1 MHLKLQRPGRALL
14 GGGLI
19 WLVVPTLRS
28 ADAGLKASATR
39 KSRGYALLI
48 CLACWPLGVQCVKG
62 QWPTANVGALKGEM
76 KVFEAVVDGTLA
88 QTFAPPFGLLEKT
101 QGTYLPGFGLAFS
114 LEVNLYP
121 LRTPTPFN
129 MAPLSKAE
137 IEKAR
142 KLKHDRII
150 TVKESV
156 PRLLAD
162 HAMSLRELDSSDS
175 IAVVVH
181 LFEVSTGESPSPEQI
196 IVETRKSDLDQFWD
210 KKISYRELLGKMK
223 VLEL

>member
-1 MHLKLQRPGRALL
+1 MHLKLRTPSRA
-14 GGGLI
+14 
-19 WLVVPTLRS
+19 
-28 ADAGLKASATR
+28 
-39 KSRGYALLI
+39 ALA
-48 CLACWPLGVQCVKG
+48 CLACWPLAVQCLG
-62 QWPTANVGALKGEM
+62 AQWPPANLGALKGEM
-76 KVFEAVVDGTLA
+76 KVFEAVIDGTMA

-121 LRTPTPFN
+121 VRVPTPFN
-129 MAPLSKAE
+129 MTPLSKAE
-137 IEKAR
+137 IEKAQ
-142 KLKHDRII
+142 KVKQDRIV

-162 HAMSLRELDSSDS
+162 HAMSFRDLGSNDS

-181 LFEVSTGESPSPEQI
+181 LFEADPGDTKLPDQLVI
-196 IVETRKSDLDQFWD
+196 ETRKSDLEQFWD